1 MKTRHE
7 LQIHI
12 LNILENGN
20 EMHLNE
26 MFAGMPDLN
35 VSTRDYHVKQLLQR
49 GEIERVKNGV
59 YRKPTATNPQA
70 DVAMARKKLD
80 SAARTAED
88 NEETINTLLNTYD
101 EVVAIF
107 QRWILHHLT
116 QPIDF
121 EQQLLFIENFK
132 WLTMIGDK
140 LMKRWSLVHV
150 GYDSNSRQAQEDA
163 KAKTQER
170 EKAALEDAP
179 LKDRVMVVGKY
190 NPAAEK
196 FLDEIPSS
204 LEDMTD
210 EEVEKAKV

>member
-1 MKTRHE
+1 
-7 LQIHI
+7 
-12 LNILENGN
+12 
-20 EMHLNE
+20 MHLNE
-26 MFAGMPDLN
+26 MFASMPDLN

-59 YRKPTATNPQA
+59 YRKPTLTDPQA
-70 DVAMARKKLD
+70 DVAVARKKLD
-80 SAARTAED
+80 SATRDAQD
-88 NEETINTLLNTYD
+88 NEQTINNLLNTYD
-101 EVVAIF
+101 EVVVIF
-107 QRWILHHLT
+107 QRWLLQHLT
-116 QPIDF
+116 QPINF

-150 GYDSNSRQAQEDA
+150 GYDTNTRQAQEDA

-179 LKDRVMVVGKY
+179 LKDRIMVVGKY

-196 FLDEIPSS
+196 LLDAVPSS

-210 EEVEKAKV
+210 EEVEKVKV